1 MKSKVQWKSLS
12 DKSTSS
18 FCPIQQFLSN
28 IVVISGWGWLDI
40 CFLWNSLISP
50 NHWIAPS
57 RPVIVG
63 RMLIF
68 SKVYYRENFQSI
80 YFRQSLNPPQV
91 RDYEVLSDLKKMDSI
106 IAIVLAPLSLS
117 EPWQGEPLFLI
128 YCFCLYFRKSS
139 ITKHEHKKCGCNRSI
154 WKWLQTFSPLSMG
167 QGVNRKQSLHPLFFS
182 SIRAL

>member
-50 NHWIAPS
+50 NHWIAHS

-91 RDYEVLSDLKKMDSI
+91 RDYEVLSDFKKNGFYYCYCIGSPILVRTLTGGTSI
-106 IAIVLAPLSLS
+106 PYLLLLLV
-117 EPWQGEPLFLI
+117 
-128 YCFCLYFRKSS
+128 
-139 ITKHEHKKCGCNRSI
+139 
-154 WKWLQTFSPLSMG
+154 FS
-167 QGVNRKQSLHPLFFS
+167 QIFHH
-182 SIRAL
+182 